1 MAMNSAVH
9 SVRDIRVLS
18 SEIVPKDVTKE
29 MVLKR
34 VTREEKGV

>member
-1 MAMNSAVH
+1 MAMNSAVN
-9 SVRDIRVLS
+9 SVRDIRVLN
-18 SEIVPKDVTKE
+18 SEILPKDVTKE

>member
-29 MVLKR
+29 MVLKQ